1 LSKVKQLIELMQPFV
16 NDGKLLSRSYK
27 QLSEA
32 IDEFVILEDAG
43 QIIAC
48 AGLRVYKSEN
58 MAEIYALTVNKS
70 FHNTDTSLKLMEKL
84 IQKASDF
91 DLDSIFAL
99 SKYGGRFFFRHNFT
113 EVNVSSLP
121 LLRQKSYDYQ
131 RNSIIYLRVL

>member
-1 LSKVKQLIELMQPFV
+1 MQPFV
-16 NDGKLLSRSYK
+16 DDGKLLSRSYE

-32 IDEFVILEDAG
+32 IDEFVFIEDAG

-48 AGLRVYKSEN
+48 AALRVYKSEK
-58 MAEIYALTVNKS
+58 MGEIYALTVNKS
-70 FHNTDTSLKLMEKL
+70 FHNTGTSLELMNKL
-84 IQKASDF
+84 IQKASDL

-99 SKYGGRFFFRHNFT
+99 SKYGGRFFFRHDFA
-113 EVNVSSLP
+113 EVDVSSLP

>member
-1 LSKVKQLIELMQPFV
+1 MQPFV
-16 NDGKLLSRSYK
+16 DDGKLLSRSYE

-32 IDEFVILEDAG
+32 IDEFVFIEDAG

-48 AGLRVYKSEN
+48 AGLRVYKSEK
-58 MAEIYALTVNKS
+58 MGEIYALTVNKS
-70 FHNTDTSLKLMEKL
+70 FHNTGTSLELMNKL

-91 DLDSIFAL
+91 NLDSIFAL
-99 SKYGGRFFFRHNFT
+99 SKYGGRFFFRHDFT
-113 EVNVSSLP
+113 EVDVSSLP

>member
-1 LSKVKQLIELMQPFV
+1 MQPFV

-32 IDEFVILEDAG
+32 IDEFVILEDTG

-58 MAEIYALTVNKS
+58 MGEIYALTVNKS
-70 FHNTDTSLKLMEKL
+70 FHNTGTSLKLMEKL
-84 IQKASDF
+84 IQKASDL

-99 SKYGGRFFFRHNFT
+99 SKYGGRFFFRHNFA

-131 RNSIIYLRVL
+131 RNSIIYLRAL

>member
-1 LSKVKQLIELMQPFV
+1 MSKVKQLIELMQPFV
-16 NDGKLLSRSYK
+16 DDGKLLSRSYE

-32 IDEFVILEDAG
+32 IDDFVFIEDAG

-48 AGLRVYKSEN
+48 AGLRVYKSEK
-58 MAEIYALTVNKS
+58 MGEIYALTVNKS
-70 FHNTDTSLKLMEKL
+70 FHNTGTSLELMNKL
-84 IQKASDF
+84 IQKASDL

-99 SKYGGRFFFRHNFT
+99 SKYGGRFFFRHDFA
-113 EVNVSSLP
+113 EVDVSSLP

>member
-1 LSKVKQLIELMQPFV
+1 MQPFV

-32 IDEFVILEDAG
+32 IDEFVIIEDAG

-58 MAEIYALTVNKS
+58 MGEIYALTVNKS

-91 DLDSIFAL
+91 DLDTIFAL
-99 SKYGGRFFFRHNFT
+99 SKYGGRFFFRHNFA

-121 LLRQKSYDYQ
+121 LLRQKSYDYR

>member
-1 LSKVKQLIELMQPFV
+1 MSKVKQLIELMQPFV
-16 NDGKLLSRSYK
+16 DDGKLLSRSYE

-32 IDEFVILEDAG
+32 IDEFVFIEDAG

-48 AGLRVYKSEN
+48 AGLRVYKSEK
-58 MAEIYALTVNKS
+58 MGEIYALTVNKS
-70 FHNTDTSLKLMEKL
+70 FHNTGTSLELMNKL
-84 IQKASDF
+84 IQKASEL

-99 SKYGGRFFFRHNFT
+99 SKYGGRFFFRHDFA
-113 EVNVSSLP
+113 EVDVSSLP

>member
-1 LSKVKQLIELMQPFV
+1 MSKVKQLIELMQPFV
-16 NDGKLLSRSYK
+16 DDGKLLSRSYE

-32 IDEFVILEDAG
+32 IDEFVFIKDAG

-48 AGLRVYKSEN
+48 AGLRVYKSEK
-58 MAEIYALTVNKS
+58 MGEIYALTVNKS
-70 FHNTDTSLKLMEKL
+70 FHNTGTSLELMNKL
-84 IQKASDF
+84 IQKASDL

-99 SKYGGRFFFRHNFT
+99 SKYGGRFFFRHDFA
-113 EVNVSSLP
+113 EVGVSSLP

>member
-1 LSKVKQLIELMQPFV
+1 MQPFV
-16 NDGKLLSRSYK
+16 DEGRLLSRSYE

-32 IDEFVILEDAG
+32 IDEFVFLEDAG

-48 AGLRVYKSEN
+48 AGLRVYKSEK
-58 MAEIYALTVNKS
+58 MGEIYALTVNKS
-70 FHNTDTSLKLMEKL
+70 FHNTGTSLKLMEKL

>member
-1 LSKVKQLIELMQPFV
+1 MQPFV
-16 NDGKLLSRSYK
+16 DDGKLLSRSYE

-32 IDEFVILEDAG
+32 IDEFVFIEDAG

-48 AGLRVYKSEN
+48 AGLRVYKSEK
-58 MAEIYALTVNKS
+58 MGEIYALTVNKS
-70 FHNTDTSLKLMEKL
+70 FHNTGTSIKLMKKL
-84 IQKASDF
+84 IQKASDL

-99 SKYGGRFFFRHNFT
+99 SKYGGRFFFRHDFA
-113 EVNVSSLP
+113 EVDVSSLP

>member
-1 LSKVKQLIELMQPFV
+1 MQPFV
-16 NDGKLLSRSYK
+16 DDGKLLSRSYE

-32 IDEFVILEDAG
+32 IDEFVFIEDAG

-48 AGLRVYKSEN
+48 
-58 MAEIYALTVNKS
+58 ALTVNKS
-70 FHNTDTSLKLMEKL
+70 FHNTGTSLELMNKL
-84 IQKASDF
+84 IQKASDL

-99 SKYGGRFFFRHNFT
+99 SKYGGRFFFRHDFA
-113 EVNVSSLP
+113 EVGVSSLP

>member
-1 LSKVKQLIELMQPFV
+1 MQPFV

-32 IDEFVILEDAG
+32 IDEFVIVEDAG

-58 MAEIYALTVNKS
+58 MGEIYALTVNKS
-70 FHNTDTSLKLMEKL
+70 FHNTGTSLKLMEKL
-84 IQKASDF
+84 IQKASDL

-99 SKYGGRFFFRHNFT
+99 SKYGGRFFFRHNFA

-131 RNSIIYLRVL
+131 RNSIIYFRVL

>member
-1 LSKVKQLIELMQPFV
+1 MQPFV
-16 NDGKLLSRSYK
+16 DDGKLLSRSYE

-32 IDEFVILEDAG
+32 IDEFVFIEDAG

-58 MAEIYALTVNKS
+58 MGEIYALTVNKS
-70 FHNTDTSLKLMEKL
+70 FHNTGTSLELMNKL
-84 IQKASDF
+84 IQKASDL
-91 DLDSIFAL
+91 DLDSIFRSL
-99 SKYGGRFFFRHNFT
+99 EIWWSIFFRHNFT
-113 EVNVSSLP
+113 EVDVSSLP

>member
-16 NDGKLLSRSYK
+16 DDGKLLSRSYE

-32 IDEFVILEDAG
+32 IDEFVFIKDAG

-48 AGLRVYKSEN
+48 AGLRVYKSEK
-58 MAEIYALTVNKS
+58 MGEIYALTVNKS
-70 FHNTDTSLKLMEKL
+70 FHNTGTSLELMNKL
-84 IQKASDF
+84 IQKASDL

-99 SKYGGRFFFRHNFT
+99 SKYGGRFFFRHDFA
-113 EVNVSSLP
+113 EVGVSSLP

>member
-16 NDGKLLSRSYK
+16 DDGKLLSRSYE

-32 IDEFVILEDAG
+32 IDEFVFIEDTG

-48 AGLRVYKSEN
+48 AGLRVYKSEK
-58 MAEIYALTVNKS
+58 MGEIYALTVNKS
-70 FHNTDTSLKLMEKL
+70 FHNTGTSIKLMKKL
-84 IQKASDF
+84 IQKASDL

-99 SKYGGRFFFRHNFT
+99 SKYGGRFFFRHDFA
-113 EVNVSSLP
+113 EVDVSSLP

-131 RNSIIYLRVL
+131 RNSIIYLRAL

>member
-16 NDGKLLSRSYK
+16 DDGKLLSRSYE

-32 IDEFVILEDAG
+32 IDEFVFIEDAS

-48 AGLRVYKSEN
+48 AGLRVYKSEK
-58 MAEIYALTVNKS
+58 MGEIYALTVNKS
-70 FHNTDTSLKLMEKL
+70 FHNTGTSLELMNKL
-84 IQKASDF
+84 IQKASDL

-99 SKYGGRFFFRHNFT
+99 SKYGGRFFFRHDFA
-113 EVNVSSLP
+113 EVGVSSLP

>member
-1 LSKVKQLIELMQPFV
+1 MSKVKQLIELIQPFV
-16 NDGKLLSRSYK
+16 DDGKLLSRSYE

-32 IDEFVILEDAG
+32 IDEFVFIEDAG

-48 AGLRVYKSEN
+48 AGLRVYKSEK
-58 MAEIYALTVNKS
+58 MGEIYALTVNKS
-70 FHNTDTSLKLMEKL
+70 FHNTSTSLKLMKKL
-84 IQKASDF
+84 IQKASDL

-99 SKYGGRFFFRHNFT
+99 SKYGGRFFFRHDFA
-113 EVNVSSLP
+113 EVDVSSLP

>member
-16 NDGKLLSRSYK
+16 DDGKLLSRSYE

-32 IDEFVILEDAG
+32 IDEFVFIEDAG

-48 AGLRVYKSEN
+48 AGLRVYKSEK
-58 MAEIYALTVNKS
+58 MGEIYALTVNKS
-70 FHNTDTSLKLMEKL
+70 FHNSGTSLELMNKL
-84 IQKASDF
+84 IQKASDL

-99 SKYGGRFFFRHNFT
+99 SKYGGRFFFRHDFA
-113 EVNVSSLP
+113 EVDVSSLP